1 MIIPRKDNGN
11 LMQSLVQ
18 DLSTLSSAPAG
29 SSHIDVSKQRLPM
42 QNSQSGHKRQQE
54 VADIEV
60 AEINISGSEEKH
72 GGESTRKKKR
82 KNKTKD
88 GEKSAG

>member
-1 MIIPRKDNGN
+1 
-11 LMQSLVQ
+11 
-18 DLSTLSSAPAG
+18 
-29 SSHIDVSKQRLPM
+29 
-42 QNSQSGHKRQQE
+42 

-88 GEKSAG
+88 GEK